1 MSIAESTAPPPGRRA
16 RAGFTI
22 VELLVYVVLA
32 VAVLGAVY
40 GAMITQSRS
49 YGKQREL
56 LDARESLRSGGA
68 LLAWELRH
76 ASVAGSKVVA
86 IGSDSITVRSMQ
98 GLGTVCAKHPTNL
111 PRYAL
116 WRTSGDIQA
125 TADDSAIF
133 YRPETGVWKAV
144 RVTQVGT
151 PAALGVSTCAWPGG
165 RAPDIAIEVNVSIAA
180 DTAGIVVG
188 SGYRAFRETLY
199 SEYLD
204 GGRYWLGRK
213 TPPTAGTWD
222 KLTGPLLAPDA
233 AAGGLNFTFFD
244 SGNNVTTIPANVAR
258 VGLVLRGESL
268 KRAGVSAGVTGF
280 QVDSVVNVVML
291 RR

>member
-1 MSIAESTAPPPGRRA
+1 MSRAEPIASPPGVRA
-16 RAGFTI
+16 RAGFTLL
-22 VELLVYVVLA
+22 ELLVYVVLA
-32 VAVLGAVY
+32 TAVLGAIY

-98 GLGTVCAKHPTNL
+98 GLGTVCAKHPTHL

-133 YRPETGVWKAV
+133 YRPETSVWRAV

-151 PAALGVSTCAWPGG
+151 PAALGVSPCAWPGG
-165 RAPDIAIEVNVSIAA
+165 RAPDIAIEVDVSTAA

-213 TPPTAGTWD
+213 TPPTAATWD

-233 AAGGLNFTFFD
+233 VAGGLNFTFFD

-258 VGLVLRGESL
+258 VGLVLRGQSL
-268 KRAGVSAGVTGF
+268 KEVIASSGARAF
-280 QVDSVVNVVML
+280 QSDSVLNVVML